1 MSSFPPA
8 SGSPSAPAAT
18 TSPDAMRPI
27 IIETDRLLLREL
39 TPDDLPALRRLLQ
52 DDQAMVAYE
61 GAFSDAEVQDWLD
74 RQLARY
80 QRWRFGL
87 WAVLLRKSGQVIG
100 QCGLTMQPWKGQEVL
115 EIGYLLERAHWHHGY
130 ATEAARACKDYAF
143 ATLGATEVCS
153 IIRDTNLAS
162 QRVALRNGMTP
173 ADTWTKRYRGV
184 DMPHI
189 RFVAS
194 RHQAP

>member
-8 SGSPSAPAAT
+8 SGLPSAPDAT

-61 GAFSDAEVQDWLD
+61 GTFSDAEVQDWLD

-87 WAVLLRKSGQVIG
+87 WAVLLRESGQVIG

-143 ATLGATEVCS
+143 ATLDATEVCS

>member
-1 MSSFPPA
+1 ML
-8 SGSPSAPAAT
+8 
-18 TSPDAMRPI
+18 PI

-87 WAVLLRKSGQVIG
+87 WAVPS
-100 QCGLTMQPWKGQEVL
+100 
-115 EIGYLLERAHWHHGY
+115 
-130 ATEAARACKDYAF
+130 
-143 ATLGATEVCS
+143 
-153 IIRDTNLAS
+153 AS
-162 QRVALRNGMTP
+162 PDR
-173 ADTWTKRYRGV
+173 
-184 DMPHI
+184 
-189 RFVAS
+189 
-194 RHQAP
+194 

>member
-8 SGSPSAPAAT
+8 SGSPSAPVAT

-87 WAVLLRKSGQVIG
+87 WAVLLRESGQVIG

-143 ATLGATEVCS
+143 ATLDATEVCS

>member
-1 MSSFPPA
+1 
-8 SGSPSAPAAT
+8 
-18 TSPDAMRPI
+18 MRPI

-87 WAVLLRKSGQVIG
+87 WAVLLRESGQVIG

-143 ATLGATEVCS
+143 ATLDATEVCS

>member
-1 MSSFPPA
+1 MSSFPPV
-8 SGSPSAPAAT
+8 SGPPSAPVAT

-27 IIETDRLLLREL
+27 IIETDRLLLRKL
-39 TPDDLPALRRLLQ
+39 TPDDLPTLRRLLQ

-87 WAVLLRKSGQVIG
+87 WAVLLRESGQVIG

-189 RFVAS
+189 RVVAS